1 MTDITKEMLEA
12 LKPFARVAE
21 IFNDAPPTGSA
32 DILHSWETMRGSVE
46 ITMTACA
53 NARRVLSAA
62 LSRPI
67 DPKAE
72 VEALVKPSIDTMREA
87 AWEVLRKNGWEATA
101 RLSLHQVSG
110 LMAQFGM
117 NVSAGEVGCGYPDC
131 GCCDDAACEDAIK
144 QHPDFA
150 PALTPAEKAGV
161 GDGDGDGGAW
171 FEAVA
176 EQGNDNFATSI
187 YEADYKGLLIARCNQ
202 NGAYPHHVTAILNG
216 LNGKQVSAELIAKQ
230 AAEIEALRALS
241 TTKPEKPG
249 VVDGERSAKS
259 MTDDEISTELFQLG
273 QIVAEGFGEGSGSPG
288 EWYYERRDEL
298 SEEQDRRAALSA
310 QGDDAQ
316 EGTE

>member
-1 MTDITKEMLEA
+1 MTTLAETTLKLINEVFGLAAFEGEIREIIGNTNWEA
-12 LKPFARVAE
+12 LALRTREAR
-21 IFNDAPPTGSA
+21 
-32 DILHSWETMRGSVE
+32 
-46 ITMTACA
+46 
-53 NARRVLSAA
+53 AA

-161 GDGDGDGGAW
+161 GDGVERLRKALEPFANAYSTAEKYGTEPTVHASY
-171 FEAVA
+171 FEAA
-176 EQGNDNFATSI
+176 
-187 YEADYKGLLIARCNQ
+187 
-202 NGAYPHHVTAILNG
+202 
-216 LNGKQVSAELIAKQ
+216 
-230 AAEIEALRALS
+230 
-241 TTKPEKPG
+241 
-249 VVDGERSAKS
+249 
-259 MTDDEISTELFQLG
+259 
-273 QIVAEGFGEGSGSPG
+273 
-288 EWYYERRDEL
+288 
-298 SEEQDRRAALSA
+298 RAALAA

-316 EGTE
+316 EGTR